1 MAWLWGKWAQQ
12 HQEVGQVLGT
22 IGLQMAAV
30 VTGLDLQDFL
40 NRTASS
46 QYLLFQA
53 VGCKRRLS
61 GKHMVQPSQLHVPV
75 RGKPPFPPQTHLA
88 SVPYTTFTVPFY
100 LSNSVLPSPL

>member
-75 RGKPPFPPQTHLA
+75 SGEASFSSSNTSRLCPLHHIYCPFL
-88 SVPYTTFTVPFY
+88 FI
-100 LSNSVLPSPL
+100 